1 MATNTDLNL
10 DTINVM
16 ELSLPSSTNS
26 SRPESPTITNCER
39 LRAINK
45 DIEKFGIVI
54 ESIKSS
60 LRGLQIAGI
69 DDVNDPTFLDQTRR
83 LDDYIRLQQLAVFG
97 HMANYTKCPLYPK
110 PRKGTPNTTKN
121 NYSTV
126 VNSIIRPNV
135 SYAQA
140 ATNQNTSISKNKQQM
155 APQGRANPAIQT
167 QTQASREA
175 TPPQQERPLPIAY
188 SGTANREVAHLGLST
203 NRIAR
208 YPHKALNLHHRLC
221 SPDDYV
227 IPFLL

>member
-1 MATNTDLNL
+1 
-10 DTINVM
+10 
-16 ELSLPSSTNS
+16 
-26 SRPESPTITNCER
+26 
-39 LRAINK
+39 
-45 DIEKFGIVI
+45 
-54 ESIKSS
+54 
-60 LRGLQIAGI
+60 
-69 DDVNDPTFLDQTRR
+69 
-83 LDDYIRLQQLAVFG
+83 
-97 HMANYTKCPLYPK
+97 MANYTKCPLYPK

-140 ATNQNTSISKNKQQM
+140 ATNHNTSNSKNKQQM

-175 TPPQQERPLPIAY
+175 TPPQQVINNPNSNAALITQTLQGIIQALTTLTQQISSMNFNDNERPLPLAY

-208 YPHKALNLHHRLC
+208 YPHMALNHHHRLC

-227 IPFLL
+227 ISCLLPATPSILL

>member
-1 MATNTDLNL
+1 MATNSEMNL

-83 LDDYIRLQQLAVFG
+83 LDDYIRLQQLAVSEFTSQPYCNTPG
-97 HMANYTKCPLYPK
+97 CTTHTSPSNSPSKVNVNRQVKLKIPLQSVRIKRMILHPPLIDKLVKPEGPSPK
-110 PRKGTPNTTKN
+110 KKPTLK
-121 NYSTV
+121 
-126 VNSIIRPNV
+126 
-135 SYAQA
+135 
-140 ATNQNTSISKNKQQM
+140 
-155 APQGRANPAIQT
+155 
-167 QTQASREA
+167 
-175 TPPQQERPLPIAY
+175 
-188 SGTANREVAHLGLST
+188 
-203 NRIAR
+203 
-208 YPHKALNLHHRLC
+208 
-221 SPDDYV
+221 
-227 IPFLL
+227 

>member
-83 LDDYIRLQQLAVFG
+83 LDDYIRLQQLA
-97 HMANYTKCPLYPK
+97 
-110 PRKGTPNTTKN
+110 
-121 NYSTV
+121 
-126 VNSIIRPNV
+126 
-135 SYAQA
+135 
-140 ATNQNTSISKNKQQM
+140 
-155 APQGRANPAIQT
+155 
-167 QTQASREA
+167 
-175 TPPQQERPLPIAY
+175 
-188 SGTANREVAHLGLST
+188 
-203 NRIAR
+203 
-208 YPHKALNLHHRLC
+208 
-221 SPDDYV
+221 
-227 IPFLL
+227 